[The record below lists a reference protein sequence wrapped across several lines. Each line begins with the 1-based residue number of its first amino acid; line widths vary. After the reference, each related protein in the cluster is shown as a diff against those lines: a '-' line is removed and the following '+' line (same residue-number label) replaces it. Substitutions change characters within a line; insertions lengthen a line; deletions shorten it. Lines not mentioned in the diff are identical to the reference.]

1 MKNQQL
7 TFSEIALITV
17 LSGWS
22 DNNSHQNNVKQ
33 YRYIIIV
40 STWETL
46 LPYPYLIQEL
56 HQEFQQNKILYGKI
70 IV

>member
-1 MKNQQL
+1 MLNEESTANIL
-7 TFSEIALITV
+7 RNSTHHSALC
-17 LSGWS
+17 

-33 YRYIIIV
+33 YPYIIIV
-40 STWETL
+40 STWETPL
-46 LPYPYLIQEL
+46 LYPYLIQEL